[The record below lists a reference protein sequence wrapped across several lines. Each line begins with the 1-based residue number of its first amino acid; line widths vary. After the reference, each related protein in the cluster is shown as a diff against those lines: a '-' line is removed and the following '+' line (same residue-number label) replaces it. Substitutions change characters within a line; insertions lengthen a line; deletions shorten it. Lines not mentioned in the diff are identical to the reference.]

1 VSTCRDQP
9 KMASNSV
16 KNRVRMF
23 EQTTPKSDA
32 GSGIQIGR
40 RSIGGTSD
48 AGSGIQMGRHSA
60 GGKDH
65 GFAIKQ
71 SRTASE
77 VSRGQAVPRFGSRD
91 SSVAGSNWG
100 NGALDWPHEDDDI
113 SREIAN
119 VPTVTSRP
127 KSFAQNQKPIG
138 WAPHQK
144 VSSPRGY
151 GDQAA
156 TNKSSPFIQR
166 QGQVDNGSAIKSS
179 SPFKLLKT
187 NDPKALHRQGD
198 RAPNKSSPGR
208 VVIPN
213 TSSPGR
219 VVITNKSSPG
229 RVGVVNKS
237 SPVKS
242 LINNDLRP
250 AQGQNNRGQT
260 IKSLPFKPALH
271 QDRILPDAKATTI
284 EVKQRPSKIRSERR
298 DDGENEAPSFIRSLA
313 PSGLESDRVPRLDK
327 SILPKWSLSPTNST
341 ETRSSVASTG
351 HLKASTSNEL
361 HLNESALR
369 HNLDAASVIMEEEKS
384 NSGSSNASTRSSLSN
399 KELSSI
405 AQRAMTLSKNSEST
419 RTSSM
424 HNTIV
429 KEMLRESSTET
440 VDPSEEKHLD
450 SKTPLPTTKTELSLD
465 LPNSKTDVREGV
477 LETTGHGLLIS
488 EALYS
493 TPSGRRNRSISGIS
507 HQEARK
513 ALLVAAMKKK
523 EKKEGVKS
531 EELKLNTIA
540 DPHSHAVQEQTYL
553 NLATVIVGNANV
565 SKNESKALP
574 KVNSIPTESTA
585 PVVNDS
591 TASNNG
597 IHTPFPPL
605 PESTLDGPSSR
616 LGSRASRV
624 LALKNSTKSNVD
636 GEQHFDDISIAASCA
651 SFDSKA
657 RRLQHPALAARRP
670 KTPAPSSPK
679 PFSEDIFLGLR
690 QFNAARNPA
699 NASPGTKDCS
709 SDYCSA

>member
-1 VSTCRDQP
+1 
-9 KMASNSV
+9 MASNSV

-48 AGSGIQMGRHSA
+48 AGSGTQMGRHNA

-65 GFAIKQ
+65 GFGINH
-71 SRTASE
+71 SRNASE

-100 NGALDWPHEDDDI
+100 NGALDWPDGDDDI
-113 SREIAN
+113 AREIAN
-119 VPTVTSRP
+119 VPAATSRS
-127 KSFAQNQKPIG
+127 KSFVQNQKPIG
-138 WAPHQK
+138 WGQHQK
-144 VSSPRGY
+144 ISSPRGY
-151 GDQAA
+151 VDQAA

-166 QGQVDNGSAIKSS
+166 QSQVDNGAAINAS

-187 NDPKALHRQGD
+187 NDPKVFHKQGD
-198 RAPNKSSPGR
+198 RVPNKSSPGR
-208 VVIPN
+208 VIIPT
-213 TSSPGR
+213 TSSTGR
-219 VVITNKSSPG
+219 VVIPNKSSPG

-237 SPVKS
+237 SPIKS
-242 LINNDLRP
+242 LMNNDLRP
-250 AQGQNNRGQT
+250 AHGQNNRGQT
-260 IKSLPFKPALH
+260 ITSLPFKPAVH
-271 QDRILPDAKATTI
+271 QDRILPDAKATRV
-284 EVKQRPSKIRSERR
+284 EVKQRPPKIWSEKR

-313 PSGLESDRVPRLDK
+313 PSGLESDRVPRLEK

-341 ETRSSVASTG
+341 ETRSTVASTG

-384 NSGSSNASTRSSLSN
+384 NAGSSNASTRSSLSN

-440 VDPSEEKHLD
+440 VDASEEKHLD
-450 SKTPLPTTKTELSLD
+450 STTPVPTIKAESSLG
-465 LPNSKTDVREGV
+465 LRSSKTAAGDGV
-477 LETTGHGLLIS
+477 LETTGPGSLTS
-488 EALYS
+488 EGVYS

-531 EELKLNTIA
+531 EDLKPNTIA
-540 DPHSHAVQEQTYL
+540 EPHSHAVQEQTFL
-553 NLATVIVGNANV
+553 NPVRVIVGNANV
-565 SKNESKALP
+565 PTNESKALP
-574 KVNSIPTESTA
+574 KVDSIPTKHTA
-585 PVVNDS
+585 PGMNDS

-597 IHTPFPPL
+597 VHAPFL
-605 PESTLDGPSSR
+605 SLSENTLDGPSSR

-624 LALKNSTKSNVD
+624 LALKNSTKCNGD
-636 GEQHFDDISIAASCA
+636 GEHHSDDISVAASCT

-657 RRLQHPALAARRP
+657 RILQHPALAARRP
-670 KTPAPSSPK
+670 KTPAPPSPK
-679 PFSEDIFLGLR
+679 PFSEDIFSGLR

-699 NASPGTKDCS
+699 NAFPGTKKCS
-709 SDYCSA
+709 SF